1 MKIRCKMCGITR
13 PEDAQYA
20 AALGVDAI
28 GLVFFSGSKRAVS
41 SQQAQA
47 VVRALPPF
55 VGAVG
60 LFVNATVEEVQT
72 VLNQVPLDVLQFHGD
87 EPAAFCRQFHRPY
100 IKAVRVGC
108 VADIQN
114 AAHSYP
120 DARALLFD
128 ASVNGQYGGTGQTF
142 DWRLLPENINRPWIL
157 SGGLNP
163 DNITQAI
170 AATSAVAVDISSGIE
185 AAPGI
190 KDAAKMMA
198 LMEGINRATL

>member
-13 PEDAQYA
+13 PEDAQQA

-47 VVRALPPF
+47 VVQALPPF
-55 VGAVG
+55 VSAVG
-60 LFVNATVEEVQT
+60 LFVNATAEEVQT

-114 AAHSYP
+114 AAQSYP